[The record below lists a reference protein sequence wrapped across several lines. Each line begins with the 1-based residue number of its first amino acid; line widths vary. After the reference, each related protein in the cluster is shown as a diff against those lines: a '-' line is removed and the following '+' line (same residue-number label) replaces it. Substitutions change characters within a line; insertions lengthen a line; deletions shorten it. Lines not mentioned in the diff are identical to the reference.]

1 MNSQVAFINFVIQN
15 KLAKWLVL
23 GIAILV
29 FFVFSYIF
37 NWSIYYFLGFASAG
51 ILTLL
56 LFYWP
61 MFSLFALVI
70 IRMLLD
76 YPSENLF
83 ITVTNSYTISFSQAI
98 GIIIFLAGAVY
109 FIRNFAKLK
118 YIPLK
123 IPISAYFIFLSFT
136 LLYSVDVFS
145 TSKELLRIFD
155 LIFLYFLSFS
165 VINTRKKYDLLL
177 KILIASSF
185 VPILIGFYQYI
196 FHIGYTDVAFS
207 VPRIFGTFSHPNSF
221 SLYLFSIIA
230 VLFLYYFLNKS
241 DKLKALVILLIPL
254 YLLVIILTYT
264 RVAWIAVL
272 VFVVTLGLFR
282 FRKSLVFMLITIIV
296 MYVFS
301 PSVQERANEAIYQSP
316 GNSISW
322 RLTLWKDSINEVL
335 TNKRQILGYGAN
347 TFEIVTENSRGLKR
361 GSVAAHNDFLRS
373 FIEGG
378 FVGLLVFVFY
388 LVYILAYLLVKYR
401 KSRFQEQKIV
411 IFILLVLFFT
421 MSVASMTDNI
431 MRNTP
436 LQWIFWIILGASLR
450 VFGNYKGVRGRVH
463 SHVRKNN

>member
-1 MNSQVAFINFVIQN
+1 MSSQVAFINFVIQN

-29 FFVFSYIF
+29 FFVFSYIL
-37 NWSIYYFLGFASAG
+37 NWSSYYFLGLASIGA
-51 ILTLL
+51 LAFF
-56 LFYWP
+56 LFYRP

-76 YPSENLF
+76 YPGENLF
-83 ITVTNSYTISFSQAI
+83 ITISNSYTISFSQAI

-109 FIRNFAKLK
+109 FTRNFAKLK

-123 IPISAYFIFLSFT
+123 IPISAYFIFLSFS
-136 LLYSVDVFS
+136 LFYSIDLFS

-165 VINTRKKYDLLL
+165 VINTKKKYDLLL
-177 KILIASSF
+177 KVLIASSF
-185 VPILIGFYQYI
+185 VPILVGFYQYI
-196 FHIGYTDVAFS
+196 FHIGYTDAAFS

-241 DKLKALVILLIPL
+241 DKLKALSMFLVPV

-272 VFVVTLGLFR
+272 VFAVILGLFK
-282 FRKSLVFMLITIIV
+282 FRKPLVFMLITIIAI
-296 MYVFS
+296 YAFS

-316 GNSISW
+316 GSSISW
-322 RLTLWKDSINEVL
+322 RLTLWKDSINGVFSNE
-335 TNKRQILGYGAN
+335 RQALGYGAN
-347 TFEIVTENSRGLKR
+347 TFEIVAENSRGLKR
-361 GSVAAHNDFLRS
+361 GSVAAHNDFIRS

-378 FVGLLVFVFY
+378 LAGLLMFVFY

-401 KSRFQEQKIV
+401 KSGSQEQKIV

-421 MSVASMTDNI
+421 MSVASTTDNI

-436 LQWIFWIILGASLR
+436 LQWIFWITLGASLR
-450 VFGNYKGVRGRVH
+450 VFSNYKNTRGRG
-463 SHVRKNN
+463 RAK